1 MLKLEE
7 MHVSAKA
14 KKIATKVILDILARS
29 RKILGHGVDDLRND
43 YVMRIFALEFER
55 DAENLTSTRELK
67 LIAKI
72 RFQQAIS
79 NYLASVEEKDEESE
93 IVEE

>member
-1 MLKLEE
+1 MQ
-7 MHVSAKA
+7 VSAKA
-14 KKIATKVILDILARS
+14 KKIAAKVINDILARS
-29 RKILGHGVDDLRND
+29 RKILGHGVDDLRNEC
-43 YVMRIFALEFER
+43 VMTTFILEFER

-72 RFQQAIS
+72 RFQQAVS
-79 NYLASVEEKDEESE
+79 NYLSSVEEKDEESE